1 MATVP
6 MPMTDQDMP
15 PAHDLGERTRREET
29 EASAQHITRY
39 QVFEPLS
46 AEAYTALKLD
56 IAKHGMRV
64 PVEVDE
70 AGHILDGHNRAA
82 IAEELGMDCPKV
94 TREFETDAEKI
105 EYAVKANLLRRHIGP
120 LQWARAFLRL
130 MDVRGMQRYARHNR
144 HTPTAESS
152 SALAQEVGVNERT
165 AQKRLKLLDDLA
177 AYPDLM
183 QRVDAGELTA
193 NAARREKQKRA
204 SKAQKATQNQH
215 APQDHTSG
223 SQAPDKTAYDT
234 GDSGADP
241 DNAEAVEGATQQGEK
256 GVSLDAVLAAFTQS
270 FQQHIDK
277 YLYGGETLHTFRA
290 AIEPDHNALWV
301 VITSTLSR
309 PGDVTD
315 RPDGCPGWGLHNAS
329 AAICNSCVY
338 KVRCEE
344 AQTVLVDKED

>member
-1 MATVP
+1 MIP
-6 MPMTDQDMP
+6 MPMTNQDML

-29 EASAQHITRY
+29 EARAQPTPRY

-46 AEAYTALKLD
+46 AEAYAALKLD
-56 IAKHGMRV
+56 IVKNGIRV

-82 IAEELGMDCPKV
+82 IAEELGTECPKV
-94 TREFETDAEKI
+94 ARKFKTEAEKI

-130 MDVRGMQRYARHNR
+130 MEVRGMHRYARHNR

-204 SKAQKATQNQH
+204 SKAQKATQTQH
-215 APQDHTSG
+215 TQRANTTKSQDG
-223 SQAPDKTAYDT
+223 DT
-234 GDSGADP
+234 TKSPGASPADP
-241 DNAEAVEGATQQGEK
+241 PSAQDSDTNSPAMAQ
-256 GVSLDAVLAAFTQS
+256 DA
-270 FQQHIDK
+270 
-277 YLYGGETLHTFRA
+277 
-290 AIEPDHNALWV
+290 
-301 VITSTLSR
+301 
-309 PGDVTD
+309 
-315 RPDGCPGWGLHNAS
+315 
-329 AAICNSCVY
+329 
-338 KVRCEE
+338 
-344 AQTVLVDKED
+344 